1 MRPNLCATPTQED
14 LERYLREDGYGYAS
28 FKLDGV
34 RAMEQ
39 DGELV
44 SRALKPIRNRYVQQC
59 MAQTL
64 WLSGLDGELI
74 VGPMNAGDVY
84 RKTMS
89 QVMSYDGQPDFTFYV
104 FDRRDLGAM
113 PFSQRLGRLGESR
126 GRIKVLEQRLITSP
140 EGLAEFEAEAIEFG
154 AEGVIYCRPSAVYK
168 EGRSTV
174 KEGGKCKIK
183 RFVDSEM
190 IVTGFYE
197 LQRNMNAAVANE
209 LGYTERS
216 SHKENMVAGD
226 TLGGLIGLDMVT
238 GIEVKLGTGFT
249 SAERDMI
256 WRYRDKEI
264 GQVWKYKHFPVG
276 VKEKARHPVAL
287 GRRHKDDLL

>member
-1 MRPNLCATPTQED
+1 MRPNLCASPTQED

-34 RAMEQ
+34 RAMEE
-39 DGELV
+39 DDVLV
-44 SRALKPIRNRYVQQC
+44 SRTLKPIRNR
-59 MAQTL
+59 
-64 WLSGLDGELI
+64 WLQEAMRVYDIGGLDGELI

-104 FDRRDLGAM
+104 FDRRDLGVM

-140 EGLAEFEAEAIEFG
+140 EDLAAFEAEAIEFG
-154 AEGVIYCRPSAVYK
+154 AEGVIYCRPGATYK
-168 EGRSTV
+168 EGRSTA

-190 IVTGFYE
+190 MTTGVEE
-197 LQRNMNAAVANE
+197 LMLNQNKAVVDF
-209 LGYTERS
+209 LGYKTRGLS
-216 SHKENMVAGD
+216 KAGMVP
-226 TLGGLIGLDMVT
+226 GGTMGKLIGVDLHT

-249 SAERDMI
+249 AAERAEI
-256 WRYRDKEI
+256 WRYREQEI
-264 GQVWKYKHFPVG
+264 GRIWKYKHFPVG
-276 VKEKARHPVAL
+276 VKDKARHPVAL

>member
-14 LERYLREDGYGYAS
+14 LARYLREDGYGYAS

-44 SRALKPIRNRYVQQC
+44 SRTLKPIRNR
-59 MAQTL
+59 
-64 WLSGLDGELI
+64 WLQETMRVYDTRGLDGELI

-140 EGLAEFEAEAIEFG
+140 EDLAAFEAEAIEFG
-154 AEGVIYCRPSAVYK
+154 AEGVIYCRPGAEYK
-168 EGRSTV
+168 EGRSTA

-190 IVTGFYE
+190 MVTSVEE
-197 LQRNMNAAVANE
+197 LMLNQNEAVVDF
-209 LGYTERS
+209 LGYKTRGLS
-216 SHKENMVAGD
+216 KAGMVP
-226 TLGGLIGLDMVT
+226 GGTMGKLIGVDIYT

-249 SAERDMI
+249 AAERAEI
-256 WRYRDKEI
+256 WRYREQEI
-264 GQVWKYKHFPVG
+264 GRIWKYKHFPVG
-276 VKEKARHPVAL
+276 VKDKARHPVAL